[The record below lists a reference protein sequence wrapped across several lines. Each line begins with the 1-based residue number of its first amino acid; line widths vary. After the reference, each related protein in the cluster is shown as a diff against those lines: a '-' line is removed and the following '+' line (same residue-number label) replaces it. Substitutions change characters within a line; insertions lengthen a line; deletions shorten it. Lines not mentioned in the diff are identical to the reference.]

1 MASLPYPRTPQ
12 GALVGGHLSQVH
24 QPSKNCTNH
33 KCTNQP
39 LLVHL
44 RQVHPLRNRTPLR
57 RYGHPCPYHAPKLF
71 TKVVWAS
78 LPIPP
83 TTQQMNKLPTI
94 STFVNQVRH
103 FAHHHQLFTPRG
115 KYIIALS
122 GGADSVSLL
131 LVLKHLESEFG
142 ITLEAAHCNF
152 HLRGDESLRDEEF
165 CQQLCRRLHVPL
177 HLVHFDTHAYAD
189 LHHVSIEMAA
199 RDLRYAYFEQLRRD
213 IHAHDICVA
222 HHRDDSVETLLLNLV
237 RGTGLRG
244 LRGIQPRNAHII
256 RPLLSHSR
264 QQIEQYLDA
273 LGESYVTDSTNLHN
287 DVKRN
292 KIRLNIIPLLREL
305 NPSVSQSI
313 FETSLRVTEALKV
326 FDEAIQ
332 RSIADVTTS
341 PREYTCRGCT
351 CLKCTN
357 QPVEKCP
364 NQAVENCP
372 NQPLLVHLRQ
382 VHPLSNCPNQPVEN
396 CTTPQTQNSP
406 LIISVPRLKQQPSP
420 EYTLHEILSPRG
432 FTSAQIEQIYT
443 SLDTNPTG
451 KIITSCSHELAFD
464 RSTLILQPK
473 TPTLLVRPMHIPET
487 GTYVLSDNLK
497 LKVETEECGDRY
509 EPSRTADC
517 ASLDASDIK
526 FPLTLR
532 HIQPGDRFVPFGM
545 TGTKLL
551 SDYLTDRKKNI
562 FEKRAQLVL
571 TDAQHRILWLVG
583 ERTDNRFRITPH
595 TQQALRLTL
604 Q

>member
-1 MASLPYPRTPQ
+1 MASLPYPRTPT
-12 GALVGGHLSQVH
+12 GGTCRGCTCL
-24 QPSKNCTNH
+24 KCTNQARTAPTN

-71 TKVVWAS
+71 TKVVWAGM
-78 LPIPP
+78 PIPP

-131 LVLKHLESEFG
+131 LVLKHLESELG
-142 ITLEAAHCNF
+142 ISLEAAHCNF

-165 CQQLCRRLHVPL
+165 CKQLCRRLHVPL

-305 NPSVSQSI
+305 NPSASQSI

-326 FDEAIQ
+326 FDDAMQ
-332 RSIADVTTS
+332 HAIADVTTP
-341 PREYTCRGCT
+341 PRGDTCRG
-351 CLKCTN
+351 
-357 QPVEKCP
+357 
-364 NQAVENCP
+364 
-372 NQPLLVHLRQ
+372 
-382 VHPLSNCPNQPVEN
+382 CPNQPVEN

-406 LIISVPRLKQQPSP
+406 LIISVDRLKQQPSP

-473 TPTLLVRPMHIPET
+473 TPTPLVRPMHIPET

-497 LKVETEECGDRY
+497 LKVETEECGDHY

-571 TDAQHRILWLVG
+571 TDAQQRILWLVG
-583 ERTDNRFRITPH
+583 ERTDNRFRITTH

>member
-1 MASLPYPRTPQ
+1 M
-12 GALVGGHLSQVH
+12 
-24 QPSKNCTNH
+24 
-33 KCTNQP
+33 
-39 LLVHL
+39 
-44 RQVHPLRNRTPLR
+44 
-57 RYGHPCPYHAPKLF
+57 
-71 TKVVWAS
+71 
-78 LPIPP
+78 PIPP
-83 TTQQMNKLPTI
+83 TTQQMNKSPII

-152 HLRGDESLRDEEF
+152 HLRGDESLRDEQF

-199 RDLRYAYFEQLRRD
+199 RDLRYTYFEQLRRD

-273 LGESYVTDSTNLHN
+273 LGESYVIDSTNLHN

-313 FETSLRVTEALKV
+313 FETSLRVTEALKI
-326 FDEAIQ
+326 FDDAIQ
-332 RSIADVTTS
+332 HAIADV
-341 PREYTCRGCT
+341 
-351 CLKCTN
+351 
-357 QPVEKCP
+357 
-364 NQAVENCP
+364 
-372 NQPLLVHLRQ
+372 
-382 VHPLSNCPNQPVEN
+382 
-396 CTTPQTQNSP
+396 TTPQTQNSKLKTQNSP
-406 LIISVPRLKQQPSP
+406 LTISVDRLKQQPSP

-451 KIITSCSHELAFD
+451 KIITSCTHELAFD

-473 TPTLLVRPMHIPET
+473 TPTPLVRPMHIPET

-497 LKVETEECGDRY
+497 LKVETEECGDSY

-545 TGTKLL
+545 TGTKLV

-571 TDAQHRILWLVG
+571 TDAQQRILWLVG

-595 TQQALRLTL
+595 TQRALRLTL

>member
-1 MASLPYPRTPQ
+1 M
-12 GALVGGHLSQVH
+12 
-24 QPSKNCTNH
+24 
-33 KCTNQP
+33 
-39 LLVHL
+39 
-44 RQVHPLRNRTPLR
+44 
-57 RYGHPCPYHAPKLF
+57 
-71 TKVVWAS
+71 
-78 LPIPP
+78 PIPP

-131 LVLKHLESEFG
+131 LVLKHLESELG

-152 HLRGDESLRDEEF
+152 HLRGDESLRDEQF

-199 RDLRYAYFEQLRRD
+199 RDLRYAYFENLRRD
-213 IHAHDICVA
+213 IDAQDICVA
-222 HHRDDSVETLLLNLV
+222 HHRDDSVETVLLNLV

-305 NPSVSQSI
+305 NPSASQSI
-313 FETSLRVTEALKV
+313 FETSLRVTEALKI
-326 FDEAIQ
+326 FDDAIQ
-332 RSIADVTTS
+332 HAIADV
-341 PREYTCRGCT
+341 
-351 CLKCTN
+351 
-357 QPVEKCP
+357 
-364 NQAVENCP
+364 
-372 NQPLLVHLRQ
+372 
-382 VHPLSNCPNQPVEN
+382 
-396 CTTPQTQNSP
+396 TTPQTQNSKLKTQNSP
-406 LIISVPRLKQQPSP
+406 LTISVPRLKQQPSP

-443 SLDTNPTG
+443 SLDTSPAG
-451 KIITSCSHELAFD
+451 KIVASHTHELAFD
-464 RSTLILQPK
+464 RGSLILQPK
-473 TPTLLVRPMHIPET
+473 TPTPLVRPMHIPET

-571 TDAQHRILWLVG
+571 TDAQQRILWLVG

>member
-1 MASLPYPRTPQ
+1 ME
-12 GALVGGHLSQVH
+12 
-24 QPSKNCTNH
+24 KN
-33 KCTNQP
+33 
-39 LLVHL
+39 
-44 RQVHPLRNRTPLR
+44 
-57 RYGHPCPYHAPKLF
+57 
-71 TKVVWAS
+71 S
-78 LPIPP
+78 
-83 TTQQMNKLPTI
+83 PTI

-103 FAHHHQLFTPRG
+103 FATAHQLLTPGG

-131 LVLKHLESEFG
+131 LVLKHLESELG

-165 CQQLCRRLHVPL
+165 CKQLCRRLHVPL

-292 KIRLNIIPLLREL
+292 KIRLNVIPLLREL
-305 NPSVSQSI
+305 NPSASQSI
-313 FETSLRVTEALKV
+313 FETSLRVTEALKI
-326 FDEAIQ
+326 FDDAIQ
-332 RSIADVTTS
+332 HAIADVTTPQTQNS
-341 PREYTCRGCT
+341 K
-351 CLKCTN
+351 LK
-357 QPVEKCP
+357 
-364 NQAVENCP
+364 
-372 NQPLLVHLRQ
+372 
-382 VHPLSNCPNQPVEN
+382 
-396 CTTPQTQNSP
+396 TQNSP

-451 KIITSCSHELAFD
+451 KIITSCTHELAFD

-473 TPTLLVRPMHIPET
+473 TPTALVRPMHIPET

-532 HIQPGDRFVPFGM
+532 HTQPGDRFVPFGM

-571 TDAQHRILWLVG
+571 TDAQQRILWLVG
-583 ERTDNRFRITPH
+583 ERTDNRFRITPN
-595 TQQALRLTL
+595 TQQALCLTIAVAR
-604 Q
+604 

>member
-1 MASLPYPRTPQ
+1 MEKKSPIINSFVDQ
-12 GALVGGHLSQVH
+12 AL
-24 QPSKNCTNH
+24 
-33 KCTNQP
+33 
-39 LLVHL
+39 
-44 RQVHPLRNRTPLR
+44 R
-57 RYGHPCPYHAPKLF
+57 
-71 TKVVWAS
+71 
-78 LPIPP
+78 
-83 TTQQMNKLPTI
+83 
-94 STFVNQVRH
+94 
-103 FAHHHQLFTPRG
+103 FATAHQLLTPGG

-131 LVLKHLESEFG
+131 LVLKHLESELD
-142 ITLEAAHCNF
+142 ISLEAAHCNF

-165 CQQLCRRLHVPL
+165 CKQLCRRLHVPL

-222 HHRDDSVETLLLNLV
+222 HHRDDSVETVLLNLV

-313 FETSLRVTEALKV
+313 FETSLRVTEALKI
-326 FDEAIQ
+326 FDDAIQ
-332 RSIADVTTS
+332 HAIADVTTPQTQNS
-341 PREYTCRGCT
+341 K
-351 CLKCTN
+351 LK
-357 QPVEKCP
+357 
-364 NQAVENCP
+364 
-372 NQPLLVHLRQ
+372 
-382 VHPLSNCPNQPVEN
+382 
-396 CTTPQTQNSP
+396 TQNSP

-464 RSTLILQPK
+464 RSTLILQPH
-473 TPTLLVRPMHIPET
+473 TPTPLVCPMHIPET

-509 EPSRTADC
+509 EPCRTADC

-571 TDAQHRILWLVG
+571 TDAQQRILWLVG

-595 TQQALRLTL
+595 TQQALRLTIAVAR
-604 Q
+604 

>member
-1 MASLPYPRTPQ
+1 MASLPYPRTPT
-12 GALVGGHLSQVH
+12 GGTCRGCTCL
-24 QPSKNCTNH
+24 KCTNQARTAPTN

-71 TKVVWAS
+71 TKVVWAGM
-78 LPIPP
+78 PIPP

-165 CQQLCRRLHVPL
+165 CKQLCRRLHVPL

-199 RDLRYAYFEQLRRD
+199 RDLRYAYFDQLRRD

-264 QQIEQYLDA
+264 QQIEQYLNA

-305 NPSVSQSI
+305 NPSASQSI
-313 FETSLRVTEALKV
+313 FETSLRVTEALKI
-326 FDEAIQ
+326 FDDAIQ
-332 RSIADVTTS
+332 HAIADVTIP
-341 PREYTCRGCT
+341 PRECT
-351 CLKCTN
+351 SGG
-357 QPVEKCP
+357 
-364 NQAVENCP
+364 A
-372 NQPLLVHLRQ
+372 LVSSAPTKQLG
-382 VHPLSNCPNQPVEN
+382 
-396 CTTPQTQNSP
+396 TTPSHP

-473 TPTLLVRPMHIPET
+473 TPTALVRPMHIPET

-497 LKVETEECGDRY
+497 LKVETEECGDHY

-571 TDAQHRILWLVG
+571 TDAQQRILWLVG

>member
-1 MASLPYPRTPQ
+1 MEKKS
-12 GALVGGHLSQVH
+12 
-24 QPSKNCTNH
+24 
-33 KCTNQP
+33 
-39 LLVHL
+39 
-44 RQVHPLRNRTPLR
+44 
-57 RYGHPCPYHAPKLF
+57 
-71 TKVVWAS
+71 
-78 LPIPP
+78 PI
-83 TTQQMNKLPTI
+83 I
-94 STFVNQVRH
+94 ITFVNQVRH

-165 CQQLCRRLHVPL
+165 CKQLCRRLHVPL

-213 IHAHDICVA
+213 ISAADICVA

-292 KIRLNIIPLLREL
+292 KIRLNVIPLLREL

-313 FETSLRVTEALKV
+313 FETSLRVTEALKI
-326 FDEAIQ
+326 FDDAIQ
-332 RSIADVTTS
+332 HAIADVTTPQTQNS
-341 PREYTCRGCT
+341 K
-351 CLKCTN
+351 LK
-357 QPVEKCP
+357 
-364 NQAVENCP
+364 
-372 NQPLLVHLRQ
+372 
-382 VHPLSNCPNQPVEN
+382 
-396 CTTPQTQNSP
+396 TQNSP

-451 KIITSCSHELAFD
+451 KIITSCTHELAFD

-473 TPTLLVRPMHIPET
+473 TPTPLVRPMHIPET

-532 HIQPGDRFVPFGM
+532 HTQPGDRFVPFGM

-571 TDAQHRILWLVG
+571 TDAQQRILWLVG
-583 ERTDNRFRITPH
+583 ERTDNRFRITPN
-595 TQQALRLTL
+595 TQQALCLTL